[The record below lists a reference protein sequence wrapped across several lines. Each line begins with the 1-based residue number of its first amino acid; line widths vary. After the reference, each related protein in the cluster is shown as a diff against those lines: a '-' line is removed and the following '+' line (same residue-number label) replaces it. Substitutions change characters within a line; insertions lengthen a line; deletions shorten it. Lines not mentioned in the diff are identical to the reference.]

1 MEKTIEISKDKSKLQ
16 VEVIHDFLKTTYWA
30 NGRTLNEVKKTID
43 NCLCFGAYLDDKQIG
58 FVRIVTDYVVFAYL
72 MDVFVLPECRG
83 KGYSKQLM
91 ESVIN
96 EPLLKTCKVW
106 MLKTADAHGLYKQFG
121 FTELKHPEKVMER
134 ILD

>member
-1 MEKTIEISKDKSKLQ
+1 MEKIIEISKDKSKLQ

-30 NGRTLNEVKKTID
+30 KGRTLNEVKKTID
-43 NCLCFGAYLDDKQIG
+43 SSLCFGVYLDGRQIG
-58 FVRIVTDYVVFAYL
+58 FARIVTDFVVFVYI
-72 MDVFVLPECRG
+72 MDVFVLPEFQG

-106 MLKTADAHGLYKQFG
+106 MLKTSDAHGLYKQFG

-134 ILD
+134 ILE